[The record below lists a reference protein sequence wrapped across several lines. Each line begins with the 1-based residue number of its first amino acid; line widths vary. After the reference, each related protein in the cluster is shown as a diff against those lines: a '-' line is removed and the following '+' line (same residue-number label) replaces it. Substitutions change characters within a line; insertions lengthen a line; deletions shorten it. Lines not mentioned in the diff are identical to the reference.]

1 MRRRVPLTVLL
12 TAALALA
19 LAGCGGGDE
28 ESEPA
33 ATGGGGG
40 GAGDTTLEL
49 AADPGGALTFDQA
62 SLTAP
67 AGKVTIELTND
78 SGVLHD
84 VVVSGG
90 SVKEASEKITEGST
104 SVTAEVEPGTYTFYC
119 SVGGHR
125 EAGMEGTL
133 TVE

>member
-1 MRRRVPLTVLL
+1 MRRVAALIVLL
-12 TAALALA
+12 TVALA

-28 ESEPA
+28 EPEPA

-49 AADPGGALTFDQA
+49 AADPGGAFKFDQT

-67 AGKVTIELTND
+67 AGKVTIELTNE

-84 VVVSGG
+84 VVVSGS
-90 SVKEASEKITEGST
+90 SVKEASEQITEGST
-104 SVTAEVEPGTYTFYC
+104 SVTADVEPGTYAFYC
-119 SVGGHR
+119 SVPGHR
-125 EAGMEGTL
+125 EGGMEGTL